1 MFHTAK
7 LLVSKLGF
15 ITQTLPDIKPAYKGN
30 KKNIDTQANGGF
42 FLHSLYFLYKICFI
56 QLFLL
61 PLRRKISAHMKKN
74 ILASLAALALLCS
87 STIVDAK
94 PTNVIYLI
102 GDGMGFGAVSSLLLT
117 SDELTGFEMAPVIGL
132 NETGSANNYVT
143 DSPAG
148 GTALATG
155 TRTCNGFLG
164 VGPDSVQL
172 ESILKKAQK
181 MGKKTGIVV
190 NTTLTEA
197 TPGAFY
203 AGVTSRKES
212 YKIAQQFTESGVD
225 IAIGAGLTAFI
236 NRPDSIDMTAVL
248 INKGYDVYLDW
259 KQVINT
265 QSEKFVGILQ
275 MSDVH
280 RRNKPSSTKAGAA
293 DGAEVCLAA
302 QLAASADDSDTTRF
316 SEPDLYLEKASIK
329 AIEQLSKN
337 APKGFFLMIES
348 AIIDGYGH
356 NNDAEGMVAEMQEF
370 NRTLLALIDYVNKHP
385 NTLLVVTADHETG
398 GTAVSYK
405 THPVNQPQGMQ
416 LSFSTKGHS
425 GTVVP
430 IFAYGKGA
438 EKFAGIFKNKEIPG
452 IIESIMK

>member
-1 MFHTAK
+1 
-7 LLVSKLGF
+7 
-15 ITQTLPDIKPAYKGN
+15 
-30 KKNIDTQANGGF
+30 
-42 FLHSLYFLYKICFI
+42 
-56 QLFLL
+56 
-61 PLRRKISAHMKKN
+61 MKKI
-74 ILASLAALALLCS
+74 ILASVAVAMLFS
-87 STIVDAK
+87 SCTQVDK
-94 PTNVIYLI
+94 PKNVIYLI

-117 SDELTGFEMAPVIGL
+117 ADQQTGFEMAPVIGL
-132 NETGSANNYVT
+132 NETCSANNYVT

-212 YKIAQQFTESGVD
+212 YTIAKQFTESGVD

-259 KQVINT
+259 KSVLNT
-265 QSEKFVGILQ
+265 SSEKFVGILQ

-280 RRNKPSSTKAGAA
+280 RRNKPATKTAGAA

-302 QLAASADDSDTTRF
+302 QLAATTDDNDTVRF
-316 SEPDLYLEKASIK
+316 SEPDMYLEKACIK
-329 AIEQLSKN
+329 TIEQLEKN
-337 APKGFFLMIES
+337 APKGFFLMVES

-356 NNDAEGMVAEMQEF
+356 NNDAEGMVEEMQEF
-370 NRTLLALIDYVNKHP
+370 DRTLRALVAYVKKHP

-398 GTAVSYK
+398 GTSVSYK
-405 THPVNQPQGMQ
+405 SHPINQPEGMQ

-430 IFAYGKGA
+430 IFAYGAGA

-452 IIESIMK
+452 VIESLMK

>member
-1 MFHTAK
+1 MKTSRILFSFVSAI
-7 LLVSKLGF
+7 LLSSCCN
-15 ITQTLPDIKPAYKGN
+15 QKP
-30 KKNIDTQANGGF
+30 Q
-42 FLHSLYFLYKICFI
+42 
-56 QLFLL
+56 
-61 PLRRKISAHMKKN
+61 
-74 ILASLAALALLCS
+74 
-87 STIVDAK
+87 
-94 PTNVIYLI
+94 NVIYLI
-102 GDGMGFGAVSSLLLT
+102 GDGMGFGAVSSLLL
-117 SDELTGFEMAPVIGL
+117 SMDEQTGFEMAPVIGL
-132 NETGSANNYVT
+132 SETCSANNYVT

-164 VGPDSVQL
+164 VGPDSLQL
-172 ESILKKAQK
+172 VSILKKAQA

-212 YKIAQQFTESGVD
+212 YKIAEQFTESNVD
-225 IAIGAGLTAFI
+225 IAIGAGISAFI
-236 NRPDSIDMTAVL
+236 NRPDSVDLTEVL

-259 KQVINT
+259 RQVTNS
-265 QSEKFVGILQ
+265 QSEKFVGILE

-280 RRNKPSSTKAGAA
+280 RRNKARTTTAGAA

-302 QLAASADDSDTTRF
+302 KLAAAAIEDTTRF
-316 SEPDLYLEKASIK
+316 AEPTEYLPKACTK
-329 AIEQLSKN
+329 ALEQLSKN
-337 APKGFFLMIES
+337 APNGFFLMVES

-356 NNDAEGMVAEMQEF
+356 NNDSEGMIEEMHEF
-370 NRTLLALIDYVNKHP
+370 DQALKALIQYVNTHP

-398 GTAVSYK
+398 GTSVAYK
-405 THPVNQPQGMQ
+405 SHPVNDPQGLH

-430 IFAYGKGA
+430 VFAYGAGA
-438 EKFAGIFKNKEIPG
+438 EHFAGIFQNHELPG
-452 IIESIMK
+452 IIEQLIK